1 MYARRRFLRA
11 AEDVRQKFAAL
22 RMQDIHE
29 VAAVVDD
36 DVRLKV
42 KRLVDVLLI
51 LFVRAAVRRKD
62 MKPIFD
68 ERRRDVILR
77 GQRIAARDGNLC
89 AGVLHD
95 QRQIRC
101 LCFKMQR
108 DDDLLACKGL
118 RHGKFFVDGFHDR
131 HEVLD
136 PVDFV
141 MTRRREFDVFD
152 H

>member
-1 MYARRRFLRA
+1 MQTMYARRRFLRA

-42 KRLVDVLLI
+42 KSLVDVLLI

-77 GQRIAARDGNLC
+77 GQRIAARNGNLC

-95 QRQIRC
+95 
-101 LCFKMQR
+101 
-108 DDDLLACKGL
+108 
-118 RHGKFFVDGFHDR
+118 
-131 HEVLD
+131 
-136 PVDFV
+136 
-141 MTRRREFDVFD
+141 
-152 H
+152 